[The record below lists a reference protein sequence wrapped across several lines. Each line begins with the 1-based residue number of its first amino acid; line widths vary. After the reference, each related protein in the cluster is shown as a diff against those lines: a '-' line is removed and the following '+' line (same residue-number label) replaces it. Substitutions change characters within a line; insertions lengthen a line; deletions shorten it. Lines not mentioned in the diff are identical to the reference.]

1 MFSFSRE
8 NTSIIAKW
16 WRNIDKEILFLFIFL
31 FLLGLFFSFASTSS
45 VAAVNMN
52 KETYFFFIKHLIF
65 VSISFFLLII
75 ISLQN
80 KGVALKADHIDDR
93 SFVFK
98 CSPVKLEKAFIRQW
112 ICKHWLDDEW
122 CELYKGEKAG
132 FYPDA
137 KDFAR
142 QKIGQ
147 MRHANWL
154 YNQKSV
160 PHIYSQGKITA
171 EKDSGNW
178 SDVLTSVLKSV

>member
-1 MFSFSRE
+1 MVTGGDQDVQDE
-8 NTSIIAKW
+8 
-16 WRNIDKEILFLFIFL
+16 L
-31 FLLGLFFSFASTSS
+31 
-45 VAAVNMN
+45 
-52 KETYFFFIKHLIF
+52 
-65 VSISFFLLII
+65 

-147 MRHANWL
+147 MRRANWL
-154 YNQKSV
+154 YKQKRST
-160 PHIYSQGKITA
+160 Y
-171 EKDSGNW
+171 
-178 SDVLTSVLKSV
+178 L